1 MNTCI
6 IIRKFIRSMNKNLA
20 TILKRERER
29 ERMNIYSGYIL
40 DIYIEIQEA
49 FLIEFFLKF
58 NILYASEIFKSRL
71 I

>member
-1 MNTCI
+1 
-6 IIRKFIRSMNKNLA
+6 MNKNLA

-49 FLIEFFLKF
+49 FLIEFFLIF
-58 NILYASEIFKSRL
+58 YNLNIKLNLIFYMHLKYL
-71 I
+71 KAD